1 MQMHIITIA
10 FFSLKEELSLQIHVV
25 QQGETLF
32 SIARLYSTSI
42 ISITEANELDTPNL
56 VIGQALVIPIV
67 GQYYFIQPN
76 DTLFTIARRFQ
87 LSVEDLARI
96 NQLNLNHIL
105 PVGLRLYIPPQP
117 KSKINTFGYNEQIGG
132 TVSPVLENAAMKNS
146 PLLSYLAPFSYQANR
161 DGTLTAPP
169 IEPFQSIA
177 KESNTKLAFVVSN
190 LEDGQFSSE
199 L

>member
-56 VIGQALVIPIV
+56 AIGQALVIPII

-76 DTLFTIARRFQ
+76 YTLFTIARRFQ
-87 LSVEDLARI
+87 LSVEYLSRI
-96 NQLNLNHIL
+96 HQLHLTYII
-105 PVGLRLYIPPQP
+105 PVCLRIYIP
-117 KSKINTFGYNEQIGG
+117 T
-132 TVSPVLENAAMKNS
+132 
-146 PLLSYLAPFSYQANR
+146 
-161 DGTLTAPP
+161 
-169 IEPFQSIA
+169 
-177 KESNTKLAFVVSN
+177 
-190 LEDGQFSSE
+190 
-199 L
+199 